1 MTKNKT
7 TFTAETVS
15 TFIQRLTDETKRT
28 DSLALISLMEEVSGE
43 SARMF
48 GPSIIGFGKYKYTYA
63 SGHTGEAPLIGFS
76 PRKDAISLYVYT
88 ESDDQTDLLDRLGK
102 FKMGKA
108 CIYVK
113 KLADINTDVLV
124 ALMQKTIDF
133 LSRMHERTA
142 SSDRL
147 G

>member
-133 LSRMHERTA
+133 LSRMHERIA
-142 SSDRL
+142 SSARL

>member
-15 TFIQRLTDETKRT
+15 TFIRLTDETKRT

-133 LSRMHERTA
+133 LSRMHERIA
-142 SSDRL
+142 SSARL